1 MDAFDLSADCGGEVG
16 DLCGGLEEVG
26 ECWVCVFA
34 VFVVLEGLE
43 GRVDLV
49 FVPCWEIVW
58 ILRYEG

>member
-1 MDAFDLSADCGGEVG
+1 MG

-34 VFVVLEGLE
+34 VLVVLEGLE

-49 FVPCWEIVW
+49 FVPCGKIVW
-58 ILRYEG
+58 VLRG